1 MCFGRHDIIAARRGC
16 RLYFSRRIRWREPAL
31 QRVALTRHG
40 VASRLVRTLTETY
53 FPTHMYLLAPRG
65 TL

>member
-1 MCFGRHDIIAARRGC
+1 MISSPPAAAAAFTFLDASAGAN
-16 RLYFSRRIRWREPAL
+16 PAL
-31 QRVALTRHG
+31 RRVALTRHG

-53 FPTHMYLLAPRG
+53 FPTHMHLPAPRG